1 MIKRDIDTE
10 EQCNLFDEW
19 TKLTADFYDRQRSRS
34 GAVGY
39 EEREWDAFQEGWNAA
54 KRHFGVEG

>member
-10 EQCNLFDEW
+10 AQCNLFDEC
-19 TKLTADFYDRQRSRS
+19 TKLTAEFYDRQRSRS

-39 EEREWDAFQEGWNAA
+39 EEIEWDAFQEGWNAA
-54 KRHFGVEG
+54 KKHFGIEE